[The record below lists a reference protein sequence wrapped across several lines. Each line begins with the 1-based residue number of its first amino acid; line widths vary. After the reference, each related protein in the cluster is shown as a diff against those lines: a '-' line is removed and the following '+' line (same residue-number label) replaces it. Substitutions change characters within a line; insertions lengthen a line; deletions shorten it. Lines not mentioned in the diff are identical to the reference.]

1 MEFKCRKTRVEGDDS
16 YTVLETSDILLKEHV
31 LGNAVPGAVGVYT
44 TMSLSPD
51 STTVDR
57 KQDHVELHTA
67 RLVRCIASVLGMDI
81 SEPTKMEFYTDVR
94 YYVNTCVDAACQ
106 VISDAP
112 EYMIVIVF
120 WVLSGQERATLGIEK
135 LLMYVKEYAPR
146 LLDAPKMA
154 YILGPPRMNPN
165 VKDVMWMRDREY
177 LERLAPREAT
187 EVLLCSK
194 RGDLLEGL
202 VTNIF
207 VIVDVGDGERVVQTA
222 PVERGV
228 LWGTMREKVIDA
240 CKYLDIPVEFT
251 CPSMASH
258 HTWKEAFLTNS
269 MRGVCPLD
277 GITCSKENVWGLP
290 EWHIT
295 FDTSH
300 ISTRIAKYLSE
311 QQHV

>member
-1 MEFKCRKTRVEGDDS
+1 MEFKCQKTLAEGDDLYS
-16 YTVLETSDILLKEHV
+16 VLETSDILLKDHV

-51 STTVDR
+51 STTVAR
-57 KQDHVELHTA
+57 KQDHVEIHTA
-67 RLVRCIASVLGMDI
+67 RLVRCIASVLGMDT
-81 SEPTKMEFYTDVR
+81 SEPTKMECYMDVR
-94 YYVNTCVDAACQ
+94 YYVNICVNAACH
-106 VISDAP
+106 VMSDSS

-120 WVLSGQERATLGIEK
+120 WVLSGQERATLVIEK

-146 LLDAPKMA
+146 LLDGPKMA

-207 VIVDVGDGERVVQTA
+207 VIVDVGGGECVVQTA
-222 PVERGV
+222 PVESGV
-228 LWGTMREKVIDA
+228 LWGTMREKVIGA
-240 CKYLDIPVEFT
+240 CKYLHIPLEFT
-251 CPSMASH
+251 CPSMSSH

-277 GITCSKENVWGLP
+277 GITCSKDNVWGHP

-295 FDTSH
+295 FDTSD
-300 ISTRIAKYLSE
+300 ISTRIANHLSE